1 MFDRAEIQV
10 KAGAGGDG
18 VVSFRREKFVPFG
31 GPDGGDGGNGGNVV
45 VRSTPDMS
53 NLIKYRY
60 GSVHNS
66 VKGGSGRGKKM
77 HGKNGDELVL
87 RVPAGTLVWELMP
100 DGTKTL
106 LKDLATIGEEVIVA
120 WGGKGGWGN
129 THYVS
134 SVNQVPRLARKGE
147 PGEERRLM
155 LEMRLIADVG
165 IIGVPNAGKSSLLA
179 AASAANP
186 KIANY
191 PFTTL
196 EPVLGV
202 VTVDRDT
209 FVMAEIPGLIEGA
222 HLGRGLGY
230 EFLRHA
236 MRTKIFIHLIDGTSG
251 SPLED
256 MQQTNNEMGEFDPLL
271 SQKPQIVAINKVDL
285 PEVASAMAG
294 IRQEFNNAG
303 ITVSFVSAGTGEG
316 VGELMAQAKKLLDLE
331 AEKPIAAEVVP
342 QKIFRP
348 KPRKGPPT
356 VSKEDDV
363 FVVESPEL
371 ESLAASFEAADGAVI
386 QYIRARFDRSG
397 ATKALTKAGIKLG
410 DKVRCGHLQWEW

>member
-1 MFDRAEIQV
+1 MFDRAEILV
-10 KAGAGGDG
+10 RAGGGGDG
-18 VVSFRREKFVPFG
+18 AVSFRREKFVPFG

-45 VRSTPDMS
+45 IRATPDMS

-60 GSVHNS
+60 GQLNAA
-66 VKGGSGRGKKM
+66 VKGGNGRGKKM
-77 HGKNGDELVL
+77 HGKNGDDLVL
-87 RVPAGTLVWELMP
+87 RVPAGTLVWELLP
-100 DGTKTL
+100 DNNKTL
-106 LKDLATIGEEVIVA
+106 LKDLATPGEEVIAA

-134 SVNQVPRLARKGE
+134 SVNQVPRLARKGQI
-147 PGEERRLM
+147 GEERRIM
-155 LEMRLIADVG
+155 LEMRLIADAG

-179 AASAANP
+179 AASAAKP

-202 VTVDRDT
+202 VTVGHHT

-236 MRTKIFIHLIDGTSG
+236 MRTKIFIHLIDGASG

-271 SQKPQIVAINKVDL
+271 AQKPQIVVVNKVDL
-285 PEVASAMAG
+285 PEVESAMAG
-294 IRQEFNNAG
+294 IRQEFLNAG
-303 ITVSFVSAGTGEG
+303 TTVSFISAATGDGVS
-316 VGELMAQAKKLLDLE
+316 ELMAQAKKLLDLE
-331 AEKPIAAEVVP
+331 AEKPVAAEFIP
-342 QKIFRP
+342 AKIFRP
-348 KPRKGPPT
+348 KPRKVPPT
-356 VSKEDDV
+356 VRKEDDV
-363 FVVESPEL
+363 FVIESPER
-371 ESLAASFEAADGAVI
+371 ESLAAGFEDADGAVI
-386 QYIRARFDRSG
+386 HYMRARLDRSG
-397 ATKALTKAGIKLG
+397 ATRALIKAGIKLG

>member
-1 MFDRAEIQV
+1 MFDRAEILV
-10 KAGAGGDG
+10 RAGGGGDG
-18 VVSFRREKFVPFG
+18 AVSFRREKFVPFG

-45 VRSTPDMS
+45 IRATPDMS

-60 GSVHNS
+60 GQLNAA
-66 VKGGSGRGKKM
+66 VKGGNGRGKKM
-77 HGKNGDELVL
+77 HGKNGDDLVL
-87 RVPAGTLVWELMP
+87 RVPAGTLVWELLP
-100 DGTKTL
+100 DNNKTL
-106 LKDLATIGEEVIVA
+106 LKDLATAGEEVIVA

-134 SVNQVPRLARKGE
+134 SVNQVPRLARKGQI
-147 PGEERRLM
+147 GEERRIM

-179 AASAANP
+179 AASAAKP
-186 KIANY
+186 KIADY

-202 VTVDRDT
+202 VTVGHHT

-251 SPLED
+251 SPVDD

-271 SQKPQIVAINKVDL
+271 AQKPQIVAINKVDL

-294 IRQEFNNAG
+294 IRQEFFSAG
-303 ITVSFVSAGTGEG
+303 IEVSFVSAGTGEG
-316 VGELMAQAKKLLDLE
+316 VAELMARAKKLLDLE
-331 AEKPIAAEVVP
+331 AEKPVAAEVIP

-356 VSKEDDV
+356 VSKQDDT

-371 ESLAASFEAADGAVI
+371 EAVAAGFEIADGPVI
-386 QYIRARFDRSG
+386 HYMRGRFDRSG
-397 ATKALTKAGIKLG
+397 ATRALTKAGIKLG